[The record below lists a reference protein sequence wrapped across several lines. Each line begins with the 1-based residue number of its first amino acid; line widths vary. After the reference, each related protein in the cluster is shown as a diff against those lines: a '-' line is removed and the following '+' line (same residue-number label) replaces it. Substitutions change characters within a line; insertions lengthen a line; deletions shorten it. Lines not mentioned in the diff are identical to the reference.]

1 MPKPIE
7 LVAGILE
14 NYANRGTF
22 KGFSR
27 GTVRGGIATFK
38 ILWHRDRF
46 FDLALDTHKKTLR
59 FPVVLPEIP
68 AGSSMYREF
77 KEFVESRQSESLPEH
92 RRIDRKKAVARPS
105 NRSGNVA
112 LTLTVKNGDYEYG
125 ARKLIH
131 LVHEVFLVFLYDGRY
146 YDYMVETFDLDPDHM

>member
-1 MPKPIE
+1 

-27 GTVRGGIATFK
+27 GPVRAGRATFK

-46 FDLALDTHKKTLR
+46 FDLILDTHKKTLR
-59 FPVVLPEIP
+59 FPLVLPEVP

-77 KEFVESRQSESLPEH
+77 KEFVESRSAPTLPDH
-92 RRIDRKKAVARPS
+92 RRIHPKKATVRPS
-105 NRSGNVA
+105 NRSGTVA
-112 LTLTVKNGDYEYG
+112 LTLTVKNSDYDY
-125 ARKLIH
+125 ATRKLIH
-131 LVHEVFLVFLYDGRY
+131 LVHEIYLVFLQEGH
-146 YDYMVETFDLDPDHM
+146 YDYMIKAFNLDPDHL